1 MWPLFVLHGMS
12 LCEEIWEKVGEVL
25 QYSLNKCGVLTEF
38 PHLFIFLELKII
50 LHFLRDMSRKTTN
63 GHIIKK

>member
-1 MWPLFVLHGMS
+1 MS

-25 QYSLNKCGVLTEF
+25 QYSLNKFGVLTEF
-38 PHLFIFLELKII
+38 PYLFIFWELKII
-50 LHFLRDMSRKTTN
+50 LRFLHGISRKTTN